1 MTNSNDWRSHV
12 IPKQAAAA
20 VWYKHGQDAIV
31 QDIPVQQ
38 PDQLKPGEVSQAG
51 VTRESTS

>member
-1 MTNSNDWRSHV
+1 
-12 IPKQAAAA
+12 
-20 VWYKHGQDAIV
+20 V